1 MSAGTLPP
9 ADPPGTVPPLRPEH
23 IAQLEY
29 GASETHQPDPPPIVN
44 LRGLVKQSLTKQS
57 RNDLGQRMIE
67 MCTLT
72 GWQGTTINPDMSDTD
87 KLAILTTRFGKI
99 ASEDDPT
106 EMYAELLDLSAAAM
120 GWAQGIARAQKRDH
134 RAMLRAKRKARKESA
149 KKAKAKK
156 DEKKDKAG

>member
-1 MSAGTLPP
+1 MSAGRLPP
-9 ADPPGTVPPLRPEH
+9 ADPVGATPPLRPEH
-23 IAQLEY
+23 LSQLEY
-29 GASETHQPDPPPIVN
+29 GGPLDPPPPPVVN

-57 RNDLGQRMIE
+57 RRDLGQRMIE

-72 GWQGTTINPDMSDTD
+72 GWQGTTINPDMSDSD

-120 GWAQGIARAQKRDH
+120 GWAQGIARIQKRDH
-134 RAMLRAKRKARKESA
+134 RAMLRAKRKAKARKGD
-149 KKAKAKK
+149 AKK
-156 DEKKDKAG
+156 DKDG

>member
-1 MSAGTLPP
+1 MSAGRLPP
-9 ADPPGTVPPLRPEH
+9 ADPVGTVPPLRPEH
-23 IAQLEY
+23 YAQLEY
-29 GASETHQPDPPPIVN
+29 DLTDPTPTTPPPIVN

-72 GWQGTTINPDMSDTD
+72 GWQGTTINPDMSDSD

-99 ASEDDPT
+99 ASEDDPS

-120 GWAQGIARAQKRDH
+120 GWAQGIARTQKRDH

-149 KKAKAKK
+149 KKDKAKK
-156 DEKKDKAG
+156 AKDKDG